1 MICHIENIGTV
12 DLSKPIDIS
21 IAINGSPN
29 QVNAFHLPFAQ
40 ITPFKEGDF
49 IGSVEKGGPVNCYN
63 VSFNPHGN
71 GTHTECVG
79 HISKA
84 HHSVN
89 EEIKEYSGKAILIT
103 VELEQQADGDRLIT
117 LENIKQ
123 KLSSAA
129 ADNIVNPWAIV
140 IRSLPNNIS
149 KKTELY
155 SGNNPAY
162 FEPEATEWLR
172 LQGFKHLLT
181 DLPSVDREEDQGLLL
196 AHHSWWNYPNT
207 NGEGRS
213 ITELIYVDDS
223 IIDGEYFLQLHIAA
237 MESDASASR
246 VVLYDIIK

>member
-1 MICHIENIGTV
+1 MKCQIEHIGLV

-29 QVNAFHLPFAQ
+29 QVNAFHLPLAQ

-79 HISKA
+79 HISKQ

-89 EEIKEYSGKAILIT
+89 EEVKEYSGKAILIT
-103 VELEQQADGDRLIT
+103 VELEQQSDGDRLIT
-117 LENIKQ
+117 LDAIKQ
-123 KLSSAA
+123 KLSQS
-129 ADNIVNPWAIV
+129 IITNPWAIV
-140 IRSLPNNIS
+140 IRSLPNTPT
-149 KKTELY
+149 KKTEVY

-162 FEPEATEWLR
+162 FEPEAAEWLR

-181 DLPSVDREEDQGLLL
+181 DLPSVDREEDKGLLL
-196 AHHSWWNYPNT
+196 AHHAWWNYPNT

-223 IIDGEYFLQLHIAA
+223 IIDGDYFLQLHIAA

-246 VVLYDIIK
+246 PVLYDIVE

>member
-1 MICHIENIGTV
+1 MKCQIEHIGTV
-12 DLSKPIDIS
+12 DLSKPVDIS
-21 IAINGSPN
+21 IAINGTPN

-49 IGSVEKGGPVNCYN
+49 IGSIEKGGPVNCYN

-84 HHSVN
+84 HHCVN
-89 EEIKEYSGKAILIT
+89 EEVKEYSGKAILIS
-103 VELEQQADGDRLIT
+103 VELVEINNGDRLIT
-117 LENIKQ
+117 LDAIKQ
-123 KLSSAA
+123 KLSESM
-129 ADNIVNPWAIV
+129 ILNPWAIV
-140 IRSLPNNIS
+140 IRSLPNNLS
-149 KKTELY
+149 KKTEIY

-162 FEPEATEWLR
+162 FEPKATEWLR

-181 DLPSVDREEDQGLLL
+181 DLPSVDREEDKGLLL
-196 AHHSWWNYPNT
+196 AHHAWWDYPNT

-223 IIDGEYFLQLHIAA
+223 IIDGAYFLQLHIAA
-237 MESDASASR
+237 MESDASPCR
-246 VVLYDIIK
+246 PLLFKIVED

>member
-1 MICHIENIGTV
+1 MKCQIEHIGTV
-12 DLSKPIDIS
+12 DLSKPVDIS
-21 IAINGSPN
+21 IAINGTPN

-49 IGSVEKGGPVNCYN
+49 IGSIEKGGPVNCYN

-84 HHSVN
+84 HHCVN
-89 EEIKEYSGKAILIT
+89 EEVKEYSGKAILIS
-103 VELEQQADGDRLIT
+103 VELVEINNGDRLIT
-117 LENIKQ
+117 LDAIKQ
-123 KLSSAA
+123 KLSESM
-129 ADNIVNPWAIV
+129 ILNPWAIV
-140 IRSLPNNIS
+140 IRSLPNNLS
-149 KKTELY
+149 KKTKIY

-162 FEPEATEWLR
+162 FEPKATEWLR

-181 DLPSVDREEDQGLLL
+181 DLPSVDREEDKGLLL
-196 AHHSWWNYPNT
+196 AHHAWWDYPNT

-223 IIDGEYFLQLHIAA
+223 IIDGAYFLQLHIAA
-237 MESDASASR
+237 MESDASPCR
-246 VVLYDIIK
+246 PLLFKIVED

>member
-1 MICHIENIGTV
+1 MKCQIEHIGTV

-21 IAINGSPN
+21 IAINGSNN
-29 QVNAFHLPFAQ
+29 QVNAFHLPYAQ
-40 ITPFKEGDF
+40 ITPFAMGDF

-79 HISKA
+79 HISKQ

-89 EEIKEYSGKAILIT
+89 TEVQEYSGKAILIT
-103 VELEQQADGDRLIT
+103 VDLYTKPDGDRLIT
-117 LENIKQ
+117 LDAIKH
-123 KLSSAA
+123 KLSES
-129 ADNIVNPWAIV
+129 IITNPWAIV
-140 IRSLPNNIS
+140 IRSLPNSIT

-155 SGNNPAY
+155 SGKNPAY
-162 FEPEATEWLR
+162 FEPEATEWIR

-196 AHHSWWNYPNT
+196 AHHAWWNYPNT

-223 IIDGEYFLQLHIAA
+223 IIDGDYFLQLHIAA

-246 VVLYDIIK
+246 PLLYHIGY

>member
-1 MICHIENIGTV
+1 MICHIENIGKI

-21 IAINGSPN
+21 IAINGSTN
-29 QVNAFHLPFAQ
+29 QVNAFHIPFAQ
-40 ITPFKEGDF
+40 IQPLQIGDF
-49 IGSVEKGGPVNCYN
+49 IGSIEHGGAVNCYN

-79 HISKA
+79 HISKQ

-89 EEIKEYSGKAILIT
+89 KEVKEYSGKAILISID
-103 VELEQQADGDRLIT
+103 LEQQTDGDRLIT
-117 LENIKQ
+117 LAAIQQKILLYNIT
-123 KLSSAA
+123 
-129 ADNIVNPWAIV
+129 NPWAIV

-162 FEPEATEWLR
+162 FQPEATEWLR

-181 DLPSVDREEDQGLLL
+181 DLPSVDREEDQGKLL
-196 AHHSWWNYPNT
+196 AHHAWWNYPAT

-213 ITELIYVDDS
+213 ITELIYIDES
-223 IIDGEYFLQLHIAA
+223 IIDGNYFLQLHIAA

-246 VVLYDIIK
+246 PVLYSLE